1 MVVDHIT
8 MEVMATIMKT
18 TIAVT
23 VAIDMAA
30 MAIVREGIINP
41 TLELP
46 SQLFLPIPSNMLCT
60 AYSRG
65 WAKIVELLKSSHWQ

>member
-8 MEVMATIMKT
+8 MVVMATIMGA

-23 VAIDMAA
+23 MVIDMAA
-30 MAIVREGIINP
+30 MAIVREGNINL

-46 SQLFLPIPSNMLCT
+46 SPFL
-60 AYSRG
+60 
-65 WAKIVELLKSSHWQ
+65 LLRPVKNRKA